1 MIFPKISKYY
11 PFTKVNLTTKL
22 EKNSVFYTVNSSQ
35 QAIACSKLTTET
47 LEQSVK
53 YVKRAE
59 TEFPEQED
67 ILEVLFQRCI
77 HR

>member
-1 MIFPKISKYY
+1 MIFPKISKNY

-47 LEQSVK
+47 QEQSVK
-53 YVKRAE
+53 YVERAKA
-59 TEFPEQED
+59 EFPEQED
-67 ILEVLFQRCI
+67 ILGVLFQRCI
-77 HR
+77 HC